1 MVASANFP
9 DNNAKTGHS
18 GRRVEETAM
27 IICCGEALID
37 MLPRATTRGE
47 DAFAPY
53 AGGAVFNT
61 AIALGR
67 LGLPTGFLTGLSS
80 DMFGD
85 ILRKVLTESGV
96 DHSYCATLDLHTTL
110 AFVRLVNGQ
119 ASYAFIDENTAGRM
133 LTEAHL
139 PALGGDVE
147 ALHFGAISLIPDPC
161 GSTYESLMRRE
172 CGSRV
177 ISLDPNIRPG
187 FITDPAK
194 HRARIDRMIA
204 MSDILKMSDED
215 LEWFGMT
222 DMESAA
228 KVWLDNGPSL
238 VVFTRGP
245 KGAVGF
251 TRDGRVEVEGVPV
264 TVADTVGAGDT
275 FNAGI
280 LASLKR
286 DGVLDKTAIRS
297 LSVDAIGNALSL
309 GARAAAVTVS
319 RPGANPPWANEIGF

>member
-1 MVASANFP
+1 
-9 DNNAKTGHS
+9 
-18 GRRVEETAM
+18 M

-37 MLPRATTRGE
+37 MLPRTTAAGE
-47 DAFAPY
+47 DAFSPY
-53 AGGAVFNT
+53 AGGALFNS

-67 LGLPTGFLTGLSS
+67 LGIETGFFTGLSS

-85 ILRKVLTESGV
+85 ILRDALTRSGV

-110 AFVRLVNGQ
+110 AFVKLVNGQ
-119 ASYAFIDENTAGRM
+119 ASYAFFDENTAGRM
-133 LTEAHL
+133 INEAHL
-139 PALGGDVE
+139 PTLSADVE
-147 ALHFGAISLIPDPC
+147 ALLFGAISLIPDPC
-161 GSTYESLMRRE
+161 GATYESLMRRE
-172 CGSRV
+172 CASRV

-187 FITDPAK
+187 FIPDPAA

-215 LEWFGMT
+215 LEWFGMA

-228 KVWLDNGPSL
+228 EVWLEQGPSL
-238 VVFTRGP
+238 VVFTRGAR
-245 KGAVGF
+245 GAAGF
-251 TRDGRVEVEGVPV
+251 TRNHRVETEGEKV
-264 TVADTVGAGDT
+264 TLADTVGAGDT

-297 LSVDAIGNALSL
+297 LSVDAIRNALGL

-319 RPGANPPWANEIGF
+319 RPGANPPWADEIGF